1 MLVTP
6 APGGLKCIHMT
17 QKSVVSA
24 DTTEGSTIRPAA
36 RSPVRPAVVGGNL
49 HDVYHRLRDAI
60 LDGTLAG
67 GEIINQVQL
76 SRRFGVSRTPVREAL
91 RMLQAEGLVES
102 QYQQRMRVTAVTPE
116 EVDAVYATWILVDS
130 LSTALTVPRIT
141 DDDFARI
148 ETALER
154 MNAAGDP
161 QSKAAWE
168 PLHREFHD
176 LLVMHAGPVLQG
188 YRDLCWDRS
197 ERVRRTRASAAAV
210 SWHLSED
217 EHVAIVRAYKDR
229 SVERAVQGMA
239 RHLARMAVAVI
250 GFLEPNYEPRA
261 IRQALNLI
269 SRPEYESFAPF
280 LSVVGAGPVTPRRRR
295 AT

>member
-1 MLVTP
+1 MIQKSVTP
-6 APGGLKCIHMT
+6 AG
-17 QKSVVSA
+17 
-24 DTTEGSTIRPAA
+24 AA
-36 RSPVRPAVVGGNL
+36 GGGNL
-49 HDVYHRLRDAI
+49 HDVYHRLRAAI

-102 QYQQRMRVTAVTPE
+102 QYQQRMRITAVTPD

-141 DDDFARI
+141 DGDLVRI
-148 ETALER
+148 EAAVGR
-154 MNAAGDP
+154 MNAAGEP
-161 QSKAAWE
+161 ESKAAWE

-176 LLVMHAGPVLQG
+176 LLTMYAGPVLQS
-188 YRDLCWDRS
+188 YIALCWDRS

-210 SWHLSED
+210 SWRLSED

-229 SVERAVQGMA
+229 SVERAVQGVS

-250 GFLEPNYEPRA
+250 GFLEPSYEPRA
-261 IRQALNLI
+261 IRQALTLI
-269 SRPEYESFAPF
+269 SRPEYQSFAPF
-280 LSVVGAGPVTPRRRR
+280 LSVIGSGPVQPRRR

>member
-1 MLVTP
+1 MTGNPKPRGAMRALVQP
-6 APGGLKCIHMT
+6 QA
-17 QKSVVSA
+17 
-24 DTTEGSTIRPAA
+24 
-36 RSPVRPAVVGGNL
+36 VGGNL
-49 HDVYHRLRDAI
+49 HDVYHRVRAGI

-91 RMLQAEGLVES
+91 RMLQAEGLIES

-116 EVDAVYATWILVDS
+116 EVDAVYATWILVYS

-141 DDDFARI
+141 DDDLGRI
-148 ETALER
+148 ETALAR
-154 MNAAGDP
+154 MNAAGEP

-168 PLHREFHD
+168 PLHREFHA
-176 LLVMHAGPVLQG
+176 LLVMYAGAVLQD
-188 YRDLCWDRS
+188 YIALCWDRS

-210 SWHLSED
+210 SLRLSED
-217 EHVAIVRAYKDR
+217 EHAAIVRAYKER
-229 SVERAVQGMA
+229 SVERAVQGVS
-239 RHLARMAVAVI
+239 RHLARTAVAVI

-269 SRPEYESFAPF
+269 SRPEYQSFAPF
-280 LSVVGAGPVTPRRRR
+280 LSVVGSGPVEPRRRR

>member
-1 MLVTP
+1 MLVM
-6 APGGLKCIHMT
+6 AADAGLKCIQMI
-17 QKSVVSA
+17 QKSGI
-24 DTTEGSTIRPAA
+24 TG
-36 RSPVRPAVVGGNL
+36 GGNL
-49 HDVYHRLRDAI
+49 HDVYHRLRAAI
-60 LDGTLAG
+60 LDGSLANG
-67 GEIINQVQL
+67 DVINQVQL

-102 QYQQRMRVTAVTPE
+102 QYQQRMRVTAVTPD

-141 DDDFARI
+141 DDDLARI
-148 ETALER
+148 ETAVER
-154 MNAAGDP
+154 MNAAGEP
-161 QSKAAWE
+161 GAKGAWE

-176 LLVMHAGPVLQG
+176 LLTMYAGPVLQG
-188 YRDLCWDRS
+188 YIALCWDRS
-197 ERVRRTRASAAAV
+197 ERVRRTRASASAV
-210 SWHLSED
+210 SWRLSED

-229 SVERAVQGMA
+229 SVDRAVQGVS

-261 IRQALNLI
+261 IRSALALI
-269 SRPEYESFAPF
+269 SRPEYQSFAPF
-280 LSVVGAGPVTPRRRR
+280 LSVVGGGPVQPRRR

>member
-1 MLVTP
+1 
-6 APGGLKCIHMT
+6 MT
-17 QKSVVSA
+17 S
-24 DTTEGSTIRPAA
+24 STKPQPAA
-36 RSPVRPAVVGGNL
+36 RPSVEPQAVGGNL
-49 HDVYHRLRDAI
+49 HDVYHRVRAAI

-76 SRRFGVSRTPVREAL
+76 SRRLGVSRTPVREAL
-91 RMLQAEGLVES
+91 RMLQAEGLIES

-130 LSTALTVPRIT
+130 LSAALTVPRIT
-141 DDDFARI
+141 DDDLGRI
-148 ETALER
+148 ETVLER
-154 MNAAGDP
+154 MIAAGEP
-161 QSKAAWE
+161 QSKVAWE

-176 LLVMHAGPVLQG
+176 LLAMYAGPVLQD
-188 YRDLCWDRS
+188 YIALCWDRS

-210 SWHLSED
+210 SLRLSED
-217 EHVAIVRAYKDR
+217 EHAAIIRAYKDR
-229 SVERAVQGMA
+229 SVERAVQGVS

-269 SRPEYESFAPF
+269 SRPEYQSFAPF
-280 LSVVGAGPVTPRRRR
+280 LSVVGSGPVEPRRRR